1 LIADDKLAN
10 IITLETLLNEKKV
23 DFIRAQSGQEALRTT
38 LDNDFAIILMDIQIP
53 EMDDFETIKLLRQV
67 EKTKYIPI
75 IIVSAVYTSKFY
87 QIKGI
92 ESGAVDFISKPIQ
105 PEILIGKVQVFLDI
119 YIQKHELEKEIE
131 LRKEIIKNYMMNS
144 TSLKH

>member
-1 LIADDKLAN
+1 MIADDKLAN

>member
-1 LIADDKLAN
+1 
-10 IITLETLLNEKKV
+10 
-23 DFIRAQSGQEALRTT
+23 
-38 LDNDFAIILMDIQIP
+38 MDIQIP